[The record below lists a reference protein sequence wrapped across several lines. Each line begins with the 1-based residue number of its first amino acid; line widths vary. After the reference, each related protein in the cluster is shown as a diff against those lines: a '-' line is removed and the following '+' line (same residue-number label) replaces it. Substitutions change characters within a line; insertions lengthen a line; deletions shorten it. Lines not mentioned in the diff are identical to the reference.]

1 MHMGMGMSYVEL
13 FACVIYFSS
22 LLKPS
27 DDLDVP
33 YINTNHG
40 ILLLTFLRLPFS
52 NCCPY
57 YYLAYRIPIE
67 GTTY

>member
-1 MHMGMGMSYVEL
+1 MSYVEL

-33 YINTNHG
+33 YININHE
-40 ILLLTFLRLPFS
+40 ILLLT
-52 NCCPY
+52 
-57 YYLAYRIPIE
+57 I
-67 GTTY
+67 